1 MGNNN
6 SVENYVSKITSITVN
21 TIIES
26 YQSHSQDMINSQT
39 LGVDCST
46 VYLNYLNNVNNCYK
60 LFNEKGC
67 YSNDTKTYKQCTM
80 DELNKICSSFQGANC
95 VANQLRLS
103 QQVVIDTSLSSSSAQ
118 WIDIKNDIVDKV
130 QSNISQQLSL
140 GSFNN
145 KVKSNIENV
154 ASVLSNNVLQNFQ
167 EIYLNIPNQQ
177 TVNMAGGNV
186 NVVNLESTINYV
198 SNIVQNNKQYT
209 EAVNELAVEIYNN
222 LVQET
227 SYTRTLQ
234 TILFAI
240 SAIIIFLILVG
251 IVLFVF
257 KLKK

>member
-21 TIIES
+21 TIVES
-26 YQSHSQDMINSQT
+26 YQSHSQDMINTQT

-46 VYLNYLNNVNNCYK
+46 VYANYLNNINNCYI

-67 YSNDTKTYKQCTM
+67 YSNETKTYKQCTM
-80 DELNKICSSFQGANC
+80 DELNKICSGFQGANC

-103 QQVVIDTSLSSSSAQ
+103 QQVAIDTTLSSSSIQ
-118 WIDIKNDIVDKV
+118 WIGIKNDIIEKI

-154 ASVLSNNVLQNFQ
+154 ANVLSNNVLQNFQ
-167 EIYLNIPNQQ
+167 QVYLDIPNQQ

-198 SNIVQNNKQYT
+198 NNILQNNEQYT

-234 TILFAI
+234 TVLFAV
-240 SAIIIFLILVG
+240 ATIIIFLIIIG
-251 IVLFVF
+251 IVLFVA
-257 KLKK
+257 KLKR